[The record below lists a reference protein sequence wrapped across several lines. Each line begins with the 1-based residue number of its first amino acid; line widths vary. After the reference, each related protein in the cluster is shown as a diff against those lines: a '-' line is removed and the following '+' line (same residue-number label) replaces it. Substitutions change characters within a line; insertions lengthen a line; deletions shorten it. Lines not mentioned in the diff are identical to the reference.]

1 MKCSQVEGRGGVRP
15 LRAADA
21 GVSGRE
27 AAGEESTGRGEET
40 TGCHHGCEA
49 DEGVRFVGE
58 RRGGEDSG
66 RLQRQGIM
74 CLL

>member
-58 RRGGEDSG
+58 R
-66 RLQRQGIM
+66 
-74 CLL
+74 